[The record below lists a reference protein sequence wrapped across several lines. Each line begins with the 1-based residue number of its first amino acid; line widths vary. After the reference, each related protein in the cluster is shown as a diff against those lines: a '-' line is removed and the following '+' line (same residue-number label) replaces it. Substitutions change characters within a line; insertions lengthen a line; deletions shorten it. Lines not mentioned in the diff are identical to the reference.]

1 MNISYLLYQAERTPG
16 AAEQREID
24 ARAGELA
31 AAIAGLGRAGRRAV
45 TLRAVT
51 RRQGTGE
58 RAGLTRRRPSRAAAP
73 APETVSWPEN
83 QWKPSGRLVAC
94 S

>member
-1 MNISYLLYQAERTPG
+1 MNISYLLYQAERTHD

-24 ARAGELA
+24 ARTGELA

-51 RRQGTGE
+51 RHHGTGNQGTGRQE
-58 RAGLTRRRPSRAAAP
+58 TRRAGRANPP
-73 APETVSWPEN
+73 ATVPRGI
-83 QWKPSGRLVAC
+83 PGPR
-94 S
+94 

>member
-1 MNISYLLYQAERTPG
+1 MNISYLLSQAERTPG

-24 ARAGELA
+24 ARAGEFA

-51 RRQGTGE
+51 RHQGTGRPWTG
-58 RAGLTRRRPSRAAAP
+58 RAGRANTPAAVP
-73 APETVSWPEN
+73 CGSPCP
-83 QWKPSGRLVAC
+83 
-94 S
+94 